1 MRPLLAVVAVLL
13 LCPATA
19 AAQDSDAPP
28 GALAHWLPTEEWV
41 YQHWLPFDEGRL
53 YRLLGADR
61 GAIWRH
67 LRDDAAH
74 DLEQLAERRGLTARQ
89 LARRLVPSGDRTL
102 RSRAYR
108 VLTQGHLSQ
117 HIVFH
122 SLHQTAVPK
131 ASRYIFGAPNERF
144 LALRRAEHSPLQ
156 IGRLHGRNAAQ
167 MHARAVGVLRARA
180 RKGVRLG
187 AMSR

>member
-28 GALAHWLPTEEWV
+28 GALPHWLPTEEWV

-53 YRLLGADR
+53 YRVLRADR

-74 DLEQLAERRGLTARQ
+74 DLEQLARARGLSPRA
-89 LARRLVPSGDRTL
+89 LARRLVPSGDPVLTD
-102 RSRAYR
+102 RAFR
-108 VLTQGHLSQ
+108 VVTQGHLSQ
-117 HIVFH
+117 HILFH
-122 SLHQTAVPK
+122 SLHQTAVPD
-131 ASRYIFGAPNERF
+131 ASRHIFGAPNED
-144 LALRRAEHSPLQ
+144 
-156 IGRLHGRNAAQ
+156 
-167 MHARAVGVLRARA
+167 
-180 RKGVRLG
+180 
-187 AMSR
+187 